1 MNEFRFF
8 FIIDG
13 KKKITTSHRL
23 KPNKVIYRVRCLND
37 GEVFNNASEAAK
49 KYSLNPSQISFVCKG
64 KIQHTGGKMFENIDW
79 LDRKTRTGHVVAKV
93 NKLALEAYTRLLDA
107 GVCPEQAR
115 MVLPQSMMTQWYWT
129 GTLYAFARVCNL
141 RCKPDAQLETAEICW
156 EIKLKLY

>member
-1 MNEFRFF
+1 
-8 FIIDG
+8 IIDG

-79 LDRKTRTGHVVAKV
+79 LDRKIEFIKKPKV
-93 NKLALEAYTRLLDA
+93 NDKYLIFPSGNIVNSQDAISAETGLSKQRINKYLKGEKVNIGDYVIEKL
-107 GVCPEQAR
+107 
-115 MVLPQSMMTQWYWT
+115 
-129 GTLYAFARVCNL
+129 
-141 RCKPDAQLETAEICW
+141 
-156 EIKLKLY
+156 